1 MRAGRRRTA
10 LAGIVAA
17 VFLSGT
23 GIGSILPIL
32 PLFLRERGASYGL
45 VGVIVGAALVAQ
57 AVGQWPAGWL
67 ADRVGRRGLMVAG
80 LLVAAAASLVF
91 VLPLSVGWLIVLRFI
106 QGLGF
111 AAAAPAERA
120 AVADVVPAAELGVAY
135 GWLSAARQSGLIVGP
150 ALGGGLAVFGRWT
163 VFVTTAA
170 ALAVAALVAAV
181 ALGPMVRRTVE
192 RTPVTVPNVR
202 SGRGGVVLRAVLLM
216 TAGIGLLSGIYE
228 VIWSLYMRAIGASDV
243 VIGLSFSLWA
253 LPLVLVTPFAG
264 WASDRLDRRWIA
276 AASVGLTALVG
287 PVYPFLRNI
296 PVVMAVGAVEAG
308 LWAFAEP
315 AMNAFL
321 MDAVPE
327 ARGEAQGV
335 VGTALN
341 ATMAIGSL
349 AAGALFA
356 AGLGV
361 PFVAGCVA
369 CLVFVLA
376 AVPSL
381 RAAGQRASEMAITV
395 A

>member
-150 ALGGGLAVFGRWT
+150 ALGGWLAVFGRWT
-163 VFVTTAA
+163 VFVTTAV

-181 ALGPMVRRTVE
+181 ALGPMVRQTVE
-192 RTPVTVPNVR
+192 RTPVMVPNLR
-202 SGRGGVVLRAVLLM
+202 SGRGGVVLRAVLLL

-264 WASDRLDRRWIA
+264 WASDRWDRRWIA

-381 RAAGQRASEMAITV
+381 RAAGQRASEMATTV